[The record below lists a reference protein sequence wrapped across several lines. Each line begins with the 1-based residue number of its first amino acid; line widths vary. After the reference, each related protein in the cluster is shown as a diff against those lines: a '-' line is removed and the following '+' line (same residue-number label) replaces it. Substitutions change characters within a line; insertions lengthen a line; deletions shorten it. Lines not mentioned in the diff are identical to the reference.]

1 MDFLLHERIKAAST
15 GYVTSYQLENLV
27 ADWFCDGLG
36 IYTQDIA
43 DLSDLQLAHCLISL
57 WI

>member
-1 MDFLLHERIKAAST
+1 MDFLLHERVKAAATS
-15 GYVTSYQLENLV
+15 YVTRYQLENLV
-27 ADWFCDGLG
+27 ADWFCEGLG

-43 DLSDLQLAHCLISL
+43 DLSDLQLAHGLISF